1 LVPLAFLLIYF
12 LFIRPVQK
20 TVFSAEWAT
29 AGGLSGRSAG
39 SLPRAGGA
47 QTPMTVRQL
56 EARLQNGGSA
66 AGKDA
71 YANTAERELLPL
83 PQASRMDLIRKRV
96 VEHAQQD
103 PETVAR
109 LVRVWL

>member
-1 LVPLAFLLIYF
+1 
-12 LFIRPVQK
+12 
-20 TVFSAEWAT
+20 
-29 AGGLSGRSAG
+29 
-39 SLPRAGGA
+39 
-47 QTPMTVRQL
+47 MTVRQL
-56 EARLQNGGSA
+56 EARLQNGGTTPEN
-66 AGKDA
+66 DA

-109 LVRVWL
+109 LVRVWLNDEKHK